1 MKKGIIV
8 TQKEFTDL
16 NERGVIYLRNK
27 GHKLTDWCEKTV
39 HITDSRLVFRTT
51 EKIEAIL
58 TSTEKAN
65 IIELTEDWF
74 PVEEII

>member
-1 MKKGIIV
+1 MKKGIIA
-8 TQKEFTDL
+8 TDAEFIDL
-16 NERGVIYLRNK
+16 NKRVVKYMRNK
-27 GHKLTDWCEKTV
+27 GHKLTAWCEKTV

-58 TSTEKAN
+58 TSTEKTN
-65 IIELTEDWF
+65 IIELTNDWF